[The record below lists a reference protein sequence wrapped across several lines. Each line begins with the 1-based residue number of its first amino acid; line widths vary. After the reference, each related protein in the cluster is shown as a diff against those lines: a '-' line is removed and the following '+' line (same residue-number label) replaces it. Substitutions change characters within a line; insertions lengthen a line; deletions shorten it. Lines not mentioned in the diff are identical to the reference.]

1 MLTGALL
8 GLMEQLALNIITL
21 TEESGEREFF
31 DSRITRAQTLMM
43 LGNLAKAANNLPPD
57 ARAKLHQIDW
67 DAWHGL
73 CIALAKP
80 DDHPLKIWVAIKE
93 LTPMTLQHLYDYK
106 RTQPQLFS
114 MVM

>member
-1 MLTGALL
+1 MIVGALL

-21 TEESGEREFF
+21 TEESSEREFF

-43 LGNLAKAANNLPPD
+43 LGNLAKTCANLPPE
-57 ARAKLHQIDW
+57 AFERMHRIDW
-67 DAWHGL
+67 AAWHAVR
-73 CIALAKP
+73 IALAKP
-80 DDHPLKIWVAIKE
+80 DQHPLQIWVAIKE

-106 RTQPQLFS
+106 RTQPKLFS